1 MSVSKRVIQKTA
13 VGISDFIENPVA
25 EKIVN

>member
-13 VGISDFIENPVA
+13 VGIGDFIENPVA
-25 EKIVN
+25 EKIVS